1 MKKIK
6 VYIIFVIFSLYS
18 FFFLVDPLNWWPI
31 DHPMGQCASDDTRAS
46 CTGRITFFW
55 QTP

>member
-1 MKKIK
+1 MKKIR

-18 FFFLVDPLNWWPI
+18 IFFLVDPLNWWPI
-31 DHPMGQCASDDTRAS
+31 DHPIGQCASDDIRAS